1 MSELQ
6 QLVCGKNHTDNVLK
20 GGFKDICE
28 MAIALKVTGKKYFKD
43 TLNLFIV
50 LLCTHLPHCFPVS
63 IHSLQCIHGF
73 YNYVTRYLIG
83 IKLCCSVQDN

>member
-6 QLVCGKNHTDNVLK
+6 QLVCGKNHTDTVLK

-28 MAIALKVTGKKYFKD
+28 MAIALKVTGKKYCKD
-43 TLNLFIV
+43 TLNL
-50 LLCTHLPHCFPVS
+50 
-63 IHSLQCIHGF
+63 
-73 YNYVTRYLIG
+73 YVARYLIG